1 MTWASRT
8 QIRHCTALQ
17 QATACLGEHA
27 PQFVGE
33 QAFRAQLGSLVKAVA
48 EHLKQL
54 QTRNSARLDTRC
66 KAVREALHANATAL
80 VKPLL
85 AKSTDEKGGCVV
97 RMGMGRHRRP
107 SVRFDDHDLTL
118 SPIHDPPQNSARGR
132 GGFRHG
138 GAGGLRRGRASAGPH
153 GRVQGARPVR

>member
-1 MTWASRT
+1 M
-8 QIRHCTALQ
+8 
-17 QATACLGEHA
+17 GEHA

-66 KAVREALHANATAL
+66 KAVREALRANATAL

-85 AKSTDEKGGCVV
+85 AKSTDEKGGCV
-97 RMGMGRHRRP
+97 RRAHGDGQAQA
-107 SVRFDDHDLTL
+107 SVRPL
-118 SPIHDPPQNSARGR
+118 
-132 GGFRHG
+132 
-138 GAGGLRRGRASAGPH
+138 
-153 GRVQGARPVR
+153 

>member
-1 MTWASRT
+1 M
-8 QIRHCTALQ
+8 
-17 QATACLGEHA
+17 GEHA

-48 EHLKQL
+48 EHLKLL

-66 KAVREALHANATAL
+66 KAVREALRANATAL

-85 AKSTDEKGGCVV
+85 AKSTDEKGGWV
-97 RMGMGRHRRP
+97 RRAHGDGQAQASVRP

-118 SPIHDPPQNSARGR
+118 SPIHDLPPKKALEGAVASVMAVRA
-132 GGFRHG
+132 GFAEAVHPLGPTVECKAHDRCVD
-138 GAGGLRRGRASAGPH
+138 LR
-153 GRVQGARPVR
+153 VPVAA